1 MHTKALE
8 KYTLVNCAV
17 TANPEN
23 KARNEGRLKPPSVNS
38 ISLETPVQKKKGNKN
53 PELPQIGA

>member
-1 MHTKALE
+1 MQTKALE

-23 KARNEGRLKPPSVNS
+23 KARNERRLNPPAVNS
-38 ISLETPVQKKKGNKN
+38 ICLETPVQKKGNKN
-53 PELPQIGA
+53 PELPQICA

>member
-23 KARNEGRLKPPSVNS
+23 KARNEGRLSVNN
-38 ISLETPVQKKKGNKN
+38 ISLETPVQRKKGNKN